1 MTGHMR
7 VWIVVEEPAGP
18 GLDLTLVRGKPGPVV
33 AGGRIGGSF
42 LGLDRGA
49 VFETD
54 TGNGSPLPAVVAL
67 PSSAGA
73 GCWIEADVCDLLVDE
88 AGRAVLVAA
97 LPGHA
102 PPATPLI
109 RVAARMPGG
118 RLAGRGQAAAAVR
131 GGNEQFR
138 RRRAAGRRPS
148 RPAWLPVDIETR
160 QLVSGSIASGAE
172 RDLTRLP
179 PRFVRGLGGLLDD
192 EERILASVE
201 RPPEASAGLLGWRR
215 ARDRRAALLLLTDR
229 QVLWMVDHVPPSRYL
244 LDWGVDAELLPIE
257 RMRDLRL
264 RFGLDA
270 SRTGLD
276 LRTAAGDI
284 SFALPRDLEPE
295 ATAFATLLGRFVHPG
310 SGTSVLRRYPITAA
324 PFDVALA
331 DRYGQADEATS
342 RIAELAAHG
351 SSDVLAAFYAP
362 RRERVKRA
370 IAVAVTSAEILVDTT
385 GHHLTRIPLSS
396 LRLVTVALSPLLG
409 RIEFIAQ
416 DRRAS
421 LTYPSPLAE
430 PATTLV
436 RILRKAWANS
446 PPASTP
452 ASSKTRPPL

>member
-1 MTGHMR
+1 MR
-7 VWIVVEEPAGP
+7 VWVVVEEPAGP
-18 GLDLTLVRGKPGPVV
+18 GLDLTLVRGRPGPVV
-33 AGGRIGGSF
+33 TGGRTGGSF
-42 LGLDRGA
+42 LGFDRGA

-67 PSSAGA
+67 PSSAGT

-88 AGRAVLVAA
+88 AGRVVLVATM
-97 LPGHA
+97 PGHA
-102 PPATPLI
+102 LPAAPLI

-118 RLAGRGQAAAAVR
+118 RLVGREQAVAAVR
-131 GGNEQFR
+131 RGNEQFR
-138 RRRAAGRRPS
+138 RRRAAGRRPA

-160 QLVSGSIASGAE
+160 QLVSASIASGAE

-192 EERILASVE
+192 DERILASVE

-257 RMRDLRL
+257 RLRDLHM
-264 RFGLDA
+264 RFGADV
-270 SRTGLD
+270 SHTGLD
-276 LRTAAGDI
+276 LRTDAGTI
-284 SFALPRDLEPE
+284 SFALPRGLEPE
-295 ATAFATLLGRFVHPG
+295 TNAFATLLGRFVRQG
-310 SGTSVLRRYPITAA
+310 SGTSVLRRYRITAT
-324 PFDVALA
+324 PFDIAFA
-331 DRYGQADEATS
+331 DRYRQADEATR
-342 RIAELAAHG
+342 RIAELAKRG
-351 SSDVLAAFYAP
+351 SSDLLAAFYAP
-362 RRERVKRA
+362 RHERVKRA
-370 IAVAVTSAEILVDTT
+370 IAVAVTSDEILVDTN
-385 GHHLTRIPLSS
+385 GRQLTRIPLSS
-396 LRLVTVALSPLLG
+396 LRLVTLALSPLLG

-416 DRRAS
+416 GRSAS

-430 PATTLV
+430 PATALV

-452 ASSKTRPPL
+452 ASSETRPPL